1 VLLAVTTLS
10 NGTGDGSLQVT
21 VDAYGSYG
29 SNATPAGDAVYN
41 PVGPTAGQGSTFE
54 SGVFFSGFNNFL
66 TESTFGAPF
75 PVLPGVAFTTTSS
88 STAVS
93 SFTVSGFAFTLTQT
107 VQPPNLGTTIL
118 SQEYVVTNNTGA
130 DQTFQL
136 IRHVDGDLFFVG
148 GFGNDFAGVSADGR
162 FVFEFDTASDPTQA
176 TAYFGITATGDGTA
190 GGFTI

>member
-1 VLLAVTTLS
+1 
-10 NGTGDGSLQVT
+10 
-21 VDAYGSYG
+21 
-29 SNATPAGDAVYN
+29 
-41 PVGPTAGQGSTFE
+41 
-54 SGVFFSGFNNFL
+54 
-66 TESTFGAPF
+66 PF
-75 PVLPGVAFTTTSS
+75 PVLPGVAFTSTSS

-107 VQPPNLGTTIL
+107 VQPPNLGTTTL

-190 GGFTI
+190 GGFTIQPFPYRDNIRAAGGIPPTDLNRISGDNNNDRLTDSGYDVTVTLADVFTVAAGASATYVTQTVFGQGS